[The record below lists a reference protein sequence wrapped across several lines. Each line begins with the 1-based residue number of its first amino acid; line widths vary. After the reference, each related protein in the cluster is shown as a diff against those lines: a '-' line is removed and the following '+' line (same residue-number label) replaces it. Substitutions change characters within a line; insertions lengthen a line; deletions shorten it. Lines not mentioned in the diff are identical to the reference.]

1 MSSSSSSSSTPQER
15 KAQTTQPSQLQFRRP
30 IPRSTPN
37 NSSLSSPERTHPT
50 LESLTPHQ
58 QQLFQA
64 YLHGVRSGHI
74 PMPSVA
80 VPSQAGKVQLQGNH
94 SRTIS
99 DAKKGVT
106 YAGQDQLH
114 KLPIPTLEETCER
127 YLSSVRPFLVCLSIL
142 WINGRTTENTKI
154 RPVWSMILKNGRD
167 LHYSRN

>member
-1 MSSSSSSSSTPQER
+1 MSSPSSSSSSSSSTPPAGTTQS
-15 KAQTTQPSQLQFRRP
+15 TQPSSSQQLQFRP
-30 IPRSTPN
+30 PVPRSTPAN
-37 NSSLSSPERTHPT
+37 PSNSSLERRHPS
-50 LESLTPHQ
+50 LESLTPQQ

-64 YLHGVRSGHI
+64 YLHGVRTGHI

-80 VPSQAGKVQLQGNH
+80 LPNQASKVQLQANH

-127 YLSSVRPFLVCLSIL
+127 YLRSVRPFLVCPVTFG
-142 WINGRTTENTKI
+142 INGRATENTKI
-154 RPVWSMILKNGRD
+154 QQV
-167 LHYSRN
+167 